1 MIDLVIR
8 MLTRW
13 QTITQQDFVAAIG
26 RHTAAVLFGMAT
38 GRLDLHPWRRH
49 VKSASDVTASN
60 TDRRRARARGNARA
74 SPCSGQQSLS
84 TKRTLMRR
92 RAIKPRRAAQS

>member
-49 VKSASDVTASN
+49 VKSASDVTQQH
-60 TDRRRARARGNARA
+60 RPPARAG
-74 SPCSGQQSLS
+74 
-84 TKRTLMRR
+84 
-92 RAIKPRRAAQS
+92 PR